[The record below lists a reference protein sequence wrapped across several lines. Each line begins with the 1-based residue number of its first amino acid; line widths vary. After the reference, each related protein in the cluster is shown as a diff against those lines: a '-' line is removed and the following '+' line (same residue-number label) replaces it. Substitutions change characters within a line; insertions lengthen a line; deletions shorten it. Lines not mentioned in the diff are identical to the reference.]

1 MWHRET
7 WFSGHGGDKMGL
19 VLMILEIISNLYD
32 SKLLKLEE
40 QEDVV
45 GWNYKDFLQLISI
58 LVFNCHAA
66 M

>member
-1 MWHRET
+1 
-7 WFSGHGGDKMGL
+7 MGL
-19 VLMILEIISNLYD
+19 VLMILEVISNLYD

-45 GWNYKDFLQLISI
+45 DWNYKDFLQLISI
-58 LVFNCHAA
+58 LAFNCHAA